1 MWNSIIANIN
11 LIKLNIVELKKFIK
25 IKIKKPH
32 LLPIRRTVS
41 QVSDVFS
48 VNHWNKWVST
58 IFIRIN
64 KMKFLK

>member
-41 QVSDVFS
+41 QVSEVF
-48 VNHWNKWVST
+48 T
-58 IFIRIN
+58 EIRLIN
-64 KMKFLK
+64 KGI

>member
-41 QVSDVFS
+41 QVSEVYSFRYWY
-48 VNHWNKWVST
+48 NLPKA
-58 IFIRIN
+58 IFVIENI
-64 KMKFLK
+64 LP

>member
-32 LLPIRRTVS
+32 LLPIRRTVIT
-41 QVSDVFS
+41 DTE
-48 VNHWNKWVST
+48 NRTTNK
-58 IFIRIN
+58 
-64 KMKFLK
+64 

>member
-32 LLPIRRTVS
+32 LLPIRTTLS
-41 QVSDVFS
+41 QV
-48 VNHWNKWVST
+48 NYKN
-58 IFIRIN
+58 N
-64 KMKFLK
+64 LKYLY